1 MISCSRSK
9 AGRRDRVMHT
19 NYPLS
24 SEQRFYSITDLRKLG
39 LSYYKISKMVEQ
51 HILSKM
57 NNKMYENATY
67 SGDESDYAAA
77 MAYAPKGV
85 VCMMTAARYYGL
97 TNYLPDAVD
106 IAIERDMKVSTLPE
120 WPRLHIWYF
129 PEKRYETGIITDQDE
144 GGQFRIYNIEKTVVD
159 ILYYRNKIGIEETR
173 EILKNY
179 LSRADRNLPDLHR
192 YADKLGCGKTLRT
205 YMEVLL

>member
-1 MISCSRSK
+1 
-9 AGRRDRVMHT
+9 MHAT
-19 NYPLS
+19 NPLS
-24 SEQRFYSITDLRKLG
+24 SEQRFYSVNDLRELG
-39 LSYYKISKMVEQ
+39 FSYFKINKMVEQ
-51 HILSKM
+51 HLLSRINK
-57 NNKMYENATY
+57 KMYENATY
-67 SGDESDYAAA
+67 SGDDSDYVSA

-85 VCMMTAARYYGL
+85 ICMMSAARWYGL
-97 TNYLPDAVD
+97 TGYLPDAVD

-129 PEKRYETGIITDQDE
+129 PGKRYETGIITEQDE

-179 LSRADRNLPDLHR
+179 LSRADRNLPELHR

>member
-1 MISCSRSK
+1 MR
-9 AGRRDRVMHT
+9 AT
-19 NYPLS
+19 NPLS
-24 SEQRFYSITDLRKLG
+24 SEQRFYSVNDLRELG
-39 LSYYKISKMVEQ
+39 LSYYKINKMIEQ
-51 HILSKM
+51 HLLSKM

-67 SGDESDYAAA
+67 SGDESDYVSA
-77 MAYAPKGV
+77 MAYIPKGV
-85 VCMMTAARYYGL
+85 ICMMSAARWYGL
-97 TNYLPDAVD
+97 TNYLPDVVD

-129 PEKRYETGIITDQDE
+129 PEKRYETGIITEKDE
-144 GGQFRIYNIEKTVVD
+144 GGEFRIYNVEKTVVD

>member
-1 MISCSRSK
+1 MIPCSCSKS
-9 AGRRDRVMHT
+9 GRGIGFIHT
-19 NYPLS
+19 TNPLS
-24 SEQRFYSITDLRKLG
+24 SEQRFYSVNDLRELG
-39 LSYYKISKMVEQ
+39 LSYYKINKMVEQ
-51 HILSKM
+51 HLLSKM

-67 SGDESDYAAA
+67 SGDDSDYVSA
-77 MAYAPKGV
+77 MAYIPKGV
-85 VCMMTAARYYGL
+85 ICMMSAARYYGL
-97 TNYLPDAVD
+97 TNYLPDVVD

-129 PEKRYETGIITDQDE
+129 PEKRYETGIITEKDE
-144 GGQFRIYNIEKTVVD
+144 GGEFRIYNVEKTVVD

>member
-1 MISCSRSK
+1 MR
-9 AGRRDRVMHT
+9 AT
-19 NYPLS
+19 NPLS
-24 SEQRFYSITDLRKLG
+24 SEQRFYSVNDLRELG
-39 LSYYKISKMVEQ
+39 LSYYKINKMVEQ
-51 HILSKM
+51 HLLSKM

-67 SGDESDYAAA
+67 SGDDSDYVSA
-77 MAYAPKGV
+77 MAYIPKGV
-85 VCMMTAARYYGL
+85 ICMMSAARWYGL
-97 TNYLPDAVD
+97 TNYLPDVVD

-129 PEKRYETGIITDQDE
+129 PEKRYETGIISEIDE
-144 GGQFRIYNIEKTVVD
+144 GGEFRIYNVEKTVVD

-192 YADKLGCGKTLRT
+192 YADKLGRGKTLRT

>member
-1 MISCSRSK
+1 MK
-9 AGRRDRVMHT
+9 AD
-19 NYPLS
+19 NPLS
-24 SEQRFYSITDLRKLG
+24 SEQRFYSITDLREHG
-39 LSYYKISKMVEQ
+39 LSYYQINKMVEQ
-51 HILSKM
+51 DLLSKI
-57 NNKMYENATY
+57 NNKMYENAAY
-67 SGDESDYAAA
+67 SGDDSDYASA

-85 VCMMTAARYYGL
+85 ICMMSAARYYGL

-106 IAIERDMKVSTLPE
+106 IAIERDMKVSTIPD
-120 WPRLHIWYF
+120 WPRLRIWYY
-129 PEKRYETGIITDQDE
+129 PEKRYETGIITGQDE

-179 LSRADRNLPDLHR
+179 LAKTDRNLPALHR
-192 YADKLGCGKTLRT
+192 YADMLGCGKILRT

>member
-1 MISCSRSK
+1 MR
-9 AGRRDRVMHT
+9 AA
-19 NYPLS
+19 NPLS
-24 SEQRFYSITDLRKLG
+24 SEQRFYSVNDLRELG
-39 LSYYKISKMVEQ
+39 LSYYKINKMVEQ
-51 HILSKM
+51 HLLSKM
-57 NNKMYENATY
+57 NNKMYENAIY
-67 SGDESDYAAA
+67 SGDDSDYASA
-77 MAYAPKGV
+77 MAYIPKGV
-85 VCMMTAARYYGL
+85 ICMMSAARYYGL
-97 TNYLPDAVD
+97 TNYLPDVVD
-106 IAIERDMKVSTLPE
+106 VAIERDMKVSTLPE

-129 PEKRYETGIITDQDE
+129 PEKRYEAGIITEKDE
-144 GGQFRIYNIEKTVVD
+144 GGEFRIYNVEKTVVD